1 MIFANSARIKA
12 MTIARAR
19 ISHQFRAAG
28 ANPPAFAPRNRSSC
42 LGVVGALT
50 LGALAFAAGG
60 CGFQLQGAGVLPD
73 VVATTYLDS
82 AKRYTEFHDSLT
94 DALTA
99 RGVELTDT
107 RNEAGAVLRILE
119 DTTGQR
125 VLSVSARNT
134 PQEYEVFYAV
144 GFTLEAGDA
153 ALIDNEFLVATRSY
167 SYDATRVLGM
177 SAEEQLLREALAE
190 DLARRV
196 LRRIE
201 GVQAAAANEVTSP

>member
-12 MTIARAR
+12 MRLLVVRIFHQLRAL
-19 ISHQFRAAG
+19 A
-28 ANPPAFAPRNRSSC
+28 ANPRALQCRRRSSC
-42 LGVVGALT
+42 LGVAGALT
-50 LGALAFAAGG
+50 MATLASAAGG

-73 VVATTYLDS
+73 LVATTYLDS
-82 AKRYTEFHDSLT
+82 ANRYTEFHDSLA
-94 DALTA
+94 DALTS

-107 RNEAGAVLRILE
+107 RSEAGAVLRIL
-119 DTTGQR
+119 DDSFGQR
-125 VLSVSARNT
+125 VLSVSTRNT

-144 GFTLEAGDA
+144 GFSLEAGGT

-201 GVQAAAANEVTSP
+201 GVHPAPANEVTSP